1 MTIANEILI
10 VFILFMFFTLDNLDV
25 FILNFAV
32 SIVYKVPKINAKN
45 APT

>member
-25 FILNFAV
+25 FILNLAV
-32 SIVYKVPKINAKN
+32 SIVYKVPGIKAKN
-45 APT
+45 APK